1 MADDLSQDPHLVL
14 LQQPAYGGLLRQT
27 PHVNAVAHAKKLN
40 ASGSVIRLSAKPFI
54 HSATCVICVEMH
66 NPDDLHCADAI
77 NVPHISRTR
86 LNDACSVQTGRGW
99 YAEGAGS
106 HGKARKREAG

>member
-1 MADDLSQDPHLVL
+1 MADDLGQDRYLVL
-14 LQQPAYGGLLRQT
+14 LQQPAHGGLFRQT
-27 PHVNAVAHAKKLN
+27 AHVNAVTHAKKFN
-40 ASGSVIRLSAKPFI
+40 ASGSVIRLSDKPFI

-86 LNDACSVQTGRGW
+86 LNDAYSVRTGRGW
-99 YAEGAGS
+99 YAEGARS
-106 HGKARKREAG
+106 HGKARKRAAG